1 MTTPADTIRNPP
13 TGFPNRY
20 VEVIRNDG
28 DARWPIISLAW
39 EGIWSLLRDRQAHTR
54 SECMAAVP
62 EVRLQVVKS
71 LLYFAHAL
79 EAVEAVNTTRLEE
92 VAPDLFVV
100 RTVRGYRTRGHRHD
114 G

>member
-1 MTTPADTIRNPP
+1 
-13 TGFPNRY
+13 
-20 VEVIRNDG
+20 
-28 DARWPIISLAW
+28 
-39 EGIWSLLRDRQAHTR
+39 
-54 SECMAAVP
+54 VP

-79 EAVEAVNTTRLEE
+79 EAVEAVNTTRREE